1 MEHTP
6 TALTDVAQKEPLST
20 DSDYDTWFRQ
30 QVEDGLADMEAG
42 RSTSGEEMMSFIEAQ
57 NRRMDAARNP

>member
-42 RSTSGEEMMSFIEAQ
+42 EEMMSLIEAQ